1 MSDAASSIEEAL
13 MGKTT
18 YTLDV
23 MQAGTALRKIPI
35 ETIQDVRSLGID
47 LLLVLRSGGQI
58 LLREGALDAL
68 VNPDRRLQFSDGVLT
83 LQQIFMQSEQFDFL
97 HQSGSGSG
105 AEVPATDV
113 HVPLQPQPLLVPG
126 SAFPFG
132 G

>member
-1 MSDAASSIEEAL
+1 MSDAASSIEDAL
-13 MGKTT
+13 VGKTT

-23 MQAGTALRKIPI
+23 TQAGTALRKISI
-35 ETIQDVRSLGID
+35 ETISDVRSLGID

-68 VNPDRRLQFSDGVLT
+68 VNPNRRLEFSDGVLT

-97 HQSGSGSG
+97 NQSGSGVAAHLYVAHAHDRPLPQWDHG
-105 AEVPATDV
+105 A
-113 HVPLQPQPLLVPG
+113 
-126 SAFPFG
+126 AFPLG

>member
-13 MGKTT
+13 VGKTT

-23 MQAGTALRKIPI
+23 TQAGTALRKIPI
-35 ETIQDVRSLGID
+35 ETIRDVRSLGID

-68 VNPDRRLQFSDGVLT
+68 VNPNRRLEFSDGVLT

-97 HQSGSGSG
+97 NQSGSSLGHDAHVADAFSRPLPEWMSGS
-105 AEVPATDV
+105 PY
-113 HVPLQPQPLLVPG
+113 
-126 SAFPFG
+126 PFG

>member
-1 MSDAASSIEEAL
+1 MSEAASSIEEAL
-13 MGKTT
+13 VGKTT

-23 MQAGTALRKIPI
+23 TQAGTALRKISI
-35 ETIQDVRSLGID
+35 ETIKDVRSLGID

-68 VNPDRRLQFSDGVLT
+68 VNPNRRLEFSDGVLT

-97 HQSGSGSG
+97 NQSGSSVGAQLHVADVEGRPLPQWHHGS
-105 AEVPATDV
+105 T
-113 HVPLQPQPLLVPG
+113 
-126 SAFPFG
+126 FPFG

>member
-13 MGKTT
+13 VGKTT

-23 MQAGTALRKIPI
+23 TQAGTALRKIPI
-35 ETIQDVRSLGID
+35 ETIRDVRSLGID

-68 VNPDRRLQFSDGVLT
+68 VNPERRLEFSDGVLT

-97 HQSGSGSG
+97 NQSGSSLGHDHPVADAG
-105 AEVPATDV
+105 GRHWPEWVPAS
-113 HVPLQPQPLLVPG
+113 PY
-126 SAFPFG
+126 PFG

>member
-1 MSDAASSIEEAL
+1 MSDAASSIEDAL

-83 LQQIFMQSEQFDFL
+83 LQQIFM
-97 HQSGSGSG
+97 
-105 AEVPATDV
+105 
-113 HVPLQPQPLLVPG
+113 
-126 SAFPFG
+126 
-132 G
+132 

>member
-13 MGKTT
+13 VGKTT

-23 MQAGTALRKIPI
+23 SQAGTALRKIPI
-35 ETIQDVRSLGID
+35 ETIRDVRSLGID

-68 VNPDRRLQFSDGVLT
+68 VNPDRRLEFSDGVLT

-97 HQSGSGSG
+97 NQSGSSLGH
-105 AEVPATDV
+105 EH
-113 HVPLQPQPLLVPG
+113 HVADACSRPWPEWMPG
-126 SAFPFG
+126 SPYPFG

>member
-1 MSDAASSIEEAL
+1 MSEAASSIEEAL
-13 MGKTT
+13 VGKTT

-23 MQAGTALRKIPI
+23 TQAGTALRKIPI
-35 ETIQDVRSLGID
+35 ETIKDVRSLGID

-68 VNPDRRLQFSDGVLT
+68 VNPNRRLEFSDGVLT

-97 HQSGSGSG
+97 NQSGSSV
-105 AEVPATDV
+105 EYEV
-113 HVPLQPQPLLVPG
+113 HVADAYGRPLPEWGHAALL
-126 SAFPFG
+126 PFG